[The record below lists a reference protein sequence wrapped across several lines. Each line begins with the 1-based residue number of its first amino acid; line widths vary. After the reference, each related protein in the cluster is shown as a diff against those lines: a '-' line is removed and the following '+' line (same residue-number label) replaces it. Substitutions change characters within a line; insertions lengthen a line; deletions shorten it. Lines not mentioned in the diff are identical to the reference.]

1 MRPGESGLEEF
12 KLRELQA
19 KVDAL
24 CGQIK
29 SGISREEFFEKE
41 AELKKFCLSRYPDKK
56 ELYDLIYRS
65 RFKRVWEQFR
75 NEMIEFEEE

>member
-1 MRPGESGLEEF
+1 MEEL

-29 SGISREEFFEKE
+29 GGISREEFLKKE
-41 AELKKFCLSRYPDKK
+41 AELKKLCLSRYPDKA

-65 RFKRVWEQFR
+65 RFKRIWEQFR
-75 NEMIEFEEE
+75 NEVVEFKEE